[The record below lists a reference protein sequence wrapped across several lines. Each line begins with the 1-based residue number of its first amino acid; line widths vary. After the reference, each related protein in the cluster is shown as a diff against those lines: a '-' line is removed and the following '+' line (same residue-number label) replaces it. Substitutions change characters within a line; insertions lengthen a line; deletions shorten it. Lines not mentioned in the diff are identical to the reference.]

1 MGLLKVNVPARHSA
15 AVYRKGRLQAIL
27 DSGAH
32 RKRPR
37 DHVMLVDLRER
48 LLAVAPQEVPT
59 ADGVTV
65 KVSASVQWSVTDAQR
80 FVEYAEAP
88 EAMLYLAT
96 QIAVREAIAP
106 LTLEQVVSRS
116 AVDPAS
122 LSAAVGPAAEA
133 IGAVAAV
140 VVRDVIMPGA
150 LREAAMEVA
159 TAKQRGAARLEEARA
174 ETAALR
180 SLANGARV
188 LDDSPA
194 LERLRLVQAAGYGA
208 QLVLHLNH
216 GQAEEK

>member
-1 MGLLKVNVPARHSA
+1 M
-15 AVYRKGRLQAIL
+15 
-27 DSGAH
+27 
-32 RKRPR
+32 
-37 DHVMLVDLRER
+37 
-48 LLAVAPQEVPT
+48 
-59 ADGVTV
+59 
-65 KVSASVQWSVTDAQR
+65 
-80 FVEYAEAP
+80 
-88 EAMLYLAT
+88 
-96 QIAVREAIAP
+96 
-106 LTLEQVVSRS
+106 
-116 AVDPAS
+116 
-122 LSAAVGPAAEA
+122 
-133 IGAVAAV
+133 

-174 ETAALR
+174 ATAALR